1 MKLLRQTI
9 RQLIKESAC
18 DSANNKIKGAI
29 NILERDGL
37 EVVLNN
43 PIHWFKK
50 NMSYRM
56 EIHIYPKGGAFE
68 ADPTGD
74 GATAVYLA
82 ERADGECL
90 DAFITE
96 WTNVAEPYRN
106 KGLGALIYDI
116 AVELSAKSGITSD
129 RSEVSRHAFK
139 NWKYLKKTRDTKKK
153 PLDNQWNTYTPNT
166 DWDNCGD
173 TSWQNFES
181 DIPYDHSDWPP
192 QPKWDEIHIDTFQ
205 EHPLNNV
212 YVKVDSS
219 MPTVKCLEEKGLI
232 RWVR

>member
-9 RQLIKESAC
+9 RQLIKESVC
-18 DSANNKIKGAI
+18 DSTNNKIKGAI

-68 ADPTGD
+68 ADPSGED
-74 GATAVYLA
+74 AIAVYLA
-82 ERADGECL
+82 EKADGECL

-96 WTNVAEPYRN
+96 WTNVAKPYRN

-116 AVELSAKSGITSD
+116 AIELSAKAGITSD
-129 RSEVSRHAFK
+129 RSEVSKPAYK
-139 NWKYLKKTRDTKKK
+139 NWKYMKKTRDTKKK
-153 PLDNQWNTYTPNT
+153 PLDNQWGTYTPND

-173 TSWQNFES
+173 ASWLPYNP
-181 DIPYDHSDWPP
+181 DIPYSHSDWPP
-192 QPKWDEIHIDTFQ
+192 RPHYEDIPKEMFQ
-205 EHPLNNV
+205 GDPLNNV
-212 YVKVDSS
+212 YIKIDSS

-232 RWVR
+232 RWAR